1 MVRKAL
7 ALLLVVAVVG
17 GALGGVGLLWP
28 SRADADQHSATRT
41 FSSMSVAP
49 GGELAVTIT
58 ASGYGSFGGVTETL
72 PDGFIYES
80 SSSPDAGF
88 SVYKA
93 EGQTVQFVL
102 RSVNTFTYVV
112 RAPTEAGPYTFN
124 GQVRNSD
131 KEDLP
136 VGGDSMVTV
145 VADSVPEPPPSEPE
159 QPTEPEQPA
168 GSTASRSFSAPAVVG
183 NAEAVV
189 TITASGYG
197 DFGQLVETLP
207 PGSPTYPPV
216 CLMTSERRAGPSGL
230 PCRKKEA
237 LLIPS
242 ARPAVQTL
250 ILSPAN

>member
-1 MVRKAL
+1 M
-7 ALLLVVAVVG
+7 
-17 GALGGVGLLWP
+17 GLLWP

-230 PCRKKEA
+230 PCRRREA